1 MQNYHKPQEQPVEP
15 NPMSLIREAQQGA
28 LQLLATDVA
37 ASLDQGI
44 DQPNYEAHFPNK
56 KPLGERLAGLAL
68 NNLYGQPGLVHS
80 PQFKS
85 YTVEGKKV
93 RLQFDHAEGLRLRG
107 KDGLKGFALRSA
119 DGDWVWAQGRIEGQD
134 IVLWSDQVAA
144 PAAVRY
150 AWAFNPILSVEN
162 RAGLPLRPFR
172 TDTQSTK

>member
-1 MQNYHKPQEQPVEP
+1 
-15 NPMSLIREAQQGA
+15 MSLIREAQQAA
-28 LQLLATDVA
+28 LQLPDTDVA

-44 DQPNYEAHFPNK
+44 DKPNYEAHFPNK

-80 PQFKS
+80 PQLKS
-85 YTVEGKKV
+85 YAVEGNKV
-93 RLQFDHAEGLRLRG
+93 RVKLDHADGLRLRG
-107 KDGLKGFALRSA
+107 EGGLKGFAIRSA

-134 IVLWSDQVAA
+134 IVLWSDQVSV

-150 AWAFNPILSVEN
+150 AWAFNPLLSVEN

-172 TDTQSTK
+172 TDTGSEK